1 MTVNGAKPGACCF
14 LDSASEPFRYL
25 SGVRTRLVPS
35 KVHLHVLDVESK
47 PLALADRSPE
57 AVGIGVHEALTPPA
71 AANTSGCPECRIQN
85 LNPMA
90 DAQPSSSAGL
100 PMGDPEVS
108 GHQYFFHADK
118 ALRYPADSLRPCVS
132 RGRVQPPGPGTNF
145 LKMAASVEGH
155 LPGKSSNCNKK
166 VRRLAMHTL

>member
-1 MTVNGAKPGACCF
+1 MTENGARPGACCF
-14 LDSASEPFRYL
+14 LDSASEPCRYR

-85 LNPMA
+85 QNLNPMT
-90 DAQPSSSAGL
+90 DAQPSSSTGL
-100 PMGDPEVS
+100 PKADPKRVATDISSTQAKNSEVS
-108 GHQYFFHADK
+108 P
-118 ALRYPADSLRPCVS
+118 RTR
-132 RGRVQPPGPGTNF
+132 
-145 LKMAASVEGH
+145 
-155 LPGKSSNCNKK
+155 
-166 VRRLAMHTL
+166 